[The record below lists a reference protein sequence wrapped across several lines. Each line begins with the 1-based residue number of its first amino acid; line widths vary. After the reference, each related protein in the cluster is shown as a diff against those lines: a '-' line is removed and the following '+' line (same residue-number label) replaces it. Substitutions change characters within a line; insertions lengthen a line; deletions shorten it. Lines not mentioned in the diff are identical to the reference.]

1 MEGRK
6 LKDHIIQLYQSIKQ
20 VLSNDER
27 QFLYKSLREYKG
39 CHDTDRLALQLCRL
53 CTSSENV
60 EIVRFVWTEIIH
72 GQSAEFDQILKEYP
86 VEQFQNQQI
95 ILKAD
100 NLTRKSPLKSHTG
113 RLFDEDGPTGNL
125 HLIKIHKSED
135 NNIGFCIRG
144 GLEHGLGVYV
154 SGVDKGSAAEE
165 STLQIGDKIL
175 EANNISLQ
183 RLPSSSAVK
192 VLTGSNQLKLLVE
205 RTGMIPEWRLS
216 RERTIWYDCQMK
228 KVTTGEYEEYG
239 AANYFRGIDVDI
251 PERCV
256 TSSNVTDEE
265 DLGLNIRGGNEY
277 RLGIY
282 VSIVE
287 EGSKADK
294 TGIQIG
300 DQIINVNGIPFDNI
314 SHAHAVETLNSD
326 THLIITLRDVGRFPV
341 YKEIYAEYT
350 WTGTSAPEGTG
361 SIYGGEKLI
370 ERKLPDTWIE
380 PDGHKKR
387 KSLHLRVPVEV
398 ISAHDQHDGTDP
410 LRSQMYLP
418 EGEEISHGYQHGSSS
433 NSESHSLIR
442 SDSIDMKPV
451 DTWIR
456 GSGHTN
462 PTFQPDDMGDNS
474 SASSGTY
481 GEYTVSMEDIIAKN
495 DNRKLNIYES
505 THHKSEDNV
514 DGGSVKDSGRKSVE
528 RYIFDNDLESLAGT
542 GSKQGSV
549 RLDVNEDDI
558 RSETISRRSLD
569 IDNNDIRSETISRCS
584 LDIDD
589 NDIRPETIS
598 RHSLDIDDND
608 SKNYLSSPSFSSFTQ
623 NFKQN
628 KMISLTDWK
637 QSVESLVP
645 HMEADST
652 ELRESHSDNIDKK
665 SDQSS
670 SDDNEKEEN
679 FPISIVPGTAFIT
692 NVKESRYRKKDD
704 SRPKSSKFNSNVN
717 KTRYSATESLQQ
729 GQGQITMYGITSE
742 SSDDPNNQVTNNL
755 NDETANHFMNSL
767 HYKDF
772 QNDNDLSQGVNN
784 INIIGLSTNKQ
795 HISHGNSPDGN
806 VDQREL
812 SETWSQDDIN
822 SQTALVLHD
831 FDRQIQNLE
840 DRKKDL
846 GMFEM
851 SNLSTEENDSPGPSK
866 KERRGSLF
874 KTARRKSKDMA
885 AKISSWK
892 IIKNKIRSG
901 LFKKTAHGDPE
912 KRADFVWSKY
922 NPNTYDEDGMGQLEK
937 SARELF
943 DPDEVVAIIRYI
955 KNYHEDH
962 DVDSLVEYLLV
973 HIDVPEKIL
982 LLKDVRQVIYKF
994 DMFHFDELVKQIE
1007 IENYEKLSS
1016 NVHQKLNREK
1026 RGKPK
1031 KHILHPETDEF
1042 GHFYIKPIK
1051 QTESREQEI
1060 QSNHED
1066 DKYMEKYG
1074 RDIIVSHV
1082 SKQKDMLGLCIS
1094 GGVECKRQPQ
1104 IKVEE
1109 VLEDGAAADEP
1120 RIQPG
1125 MIVLAIDDT
1134 DLREATHTDAIL
1146 TLKKSFKDK
1155 NKFTMTIILTDSV
1168 VC

>member
-20 VLSNDER
+20 VLSNEER
-27 QFLYKSLREYKG
+27 QFLYKSLKEYKG
-39 CHDTDRLALQLCRL
+39 CHDTDKLALQLCRL

-100 NLTRKSPLKSHTG
+100 NLRREKPFKSHTG
-113 RLFDEDGPTGNL
+113 RLFDEDSPTGNL
-125 HLIKIHKSED
+125 HLIKIHKAED

-154 SGVDKGSAAEE
+154 SGVDQGSAAEE

-216 RERTIWYDCQMK
+216 RERTVWYDCQMK
-228 KVTTGEYEEYG
+228 KVTNGEYEEYG
-239 AANYFRGIDVDI
+239 ATNYFRGIDVDI

-387 KSLHLRVPVEV
+387 KNLHLRVPVEV
-398 ISAHDQHDGTDP
+398 ISTHDQHDGTDP
-410 LRSQMYLP
+410 LHQKIYLP
-418 EGEEISHGYQHGSSS
+418 EGDEISHGYQHGSSS
-433 NSESHSLIR
+433 NSESQSLIR

-481 GEYTVSMEDIIAKN
+481 GDYTVTMEDIIAKN
-495 DNRKLNIYES
+495 NNRKLNIYES
-505 THHKSEDNV
+505 MHHKSEDNV
-514 DGGSVKDSGRKSVE
+514 DGGSMKNSGRKSVE
-528 RYIFDNDLESLAGT
+528 KYIFDDDLESLTGT

-549 RLDVNEDDI
+549 RLDVNDDDI
-558 RSETISRRSLD
+558 RS
-569 IDNNDIRSETISRCS
+569 
-584 LDIDD
+584 
-589 NDIRPETIS
+589 ETIS
-598 RHSLDIDDND
+598 RHSLDIDDD
-608 SKNYLSSPSFSSFTQ
+608 ESQNYLSSSTFSSFTQ
-623 NFKQN
+623 NSQQN

-637 QSVESLVP
+637 QSVESIVP

-652 ELRESHSDNIDKK
+652 EMRESHSDDIDEK

-679 FPISIVPGTAFIT
+679 FSISIVPGSAYKT
-692 NVKESRYRKKDD
+692 NVKESRYRKKED
-704 SRPKSSKFNSNVN
+704 SRPKSSKFNFNIN
-717 KTRYSATESLQQ
+717 KTRYSSTESLQQ
-729 GQGQITMYGITSE
+729 KQGQMTMYGITSE
-742 SSDDPNNQVTNNL
+742 STDDPNNQTTNNL
-755 NDETANHFMNSL
+755 NDETANNFMNSL
-767 HYKDF
+767 HYRDF
-772 QNDNDLSQGVNN
+772 QNDNELSQGVNN
-784 INIIGLSTNKQ
+784 INIIDSSTRKQ
-795 HISHGNSPDGN
+795 KRSHGTSPVEN
-806 VDQREL
+806 LDQGEL
-812 SETWSQDDIN
+812 YETRSQDDIN
-822 SQTALVLHD
+822 SQTTLVLHD
-831 FDRQIQNLE
+831 FDRHIQNLE

-851 SNLSTEENDSPGPSK
+851 SNLTAEESESKEPST

-874 KTARRKSKDMA
+874 KIARMKSKDMG
-885 AKISSWK
+885 AKRSSWK

-901 LFKKTAHGDPE
+901 LFKKTAHGDNE

-943 DPDEVVAIIRYI
+943 DPDEVVAIIKYI
-955 KNYHEDH
+955 KNYHDDH
-962 DVDSLVEYLLV
+962 DVDSLVEYLVV
-973 HIDVPEKIL
+973 HIDIPEKIL

-994 DMFHFDELVKQIE
+994 DMYHFDELVKQIE

-1042 GHFYIKPIK
+1042 GHFYIKPTK
-1051 QTESREQEI
+1051 QNESREQEI
-1060 QSNHED
+1060 QSNAED
-1066 DKYMEKYG
+1066 DKYIEKYG

-1082 SKQKDMLGLCIS
+1082 SKQKDMLGLCVS

-1155 NKFTMTIILTDSV
+1155 KKSTMTIILTDSV
-1168 VC
+1168 MC

>member
-6 LKDHIIQLYQSIKQ
+6 LKDHIIQLYQSIRQ
-20 VLSNDER
+20 VLSDDER

-39 CHDTDRLALQLCRL
+39 CRDTDRLALQLCRL

-100 NLTRKSPLKSHTG
+100 NLRRKIPLKSHTG

-154 SGVDKGSAAEE
+154 SGVDQGSAAEQ

-205 RTGMIPEWRLS
+205 RTGMVPEWRLS

-410 LRSQMYLP
+410 VRSQMYLP

-433 NSESHSLIR
+433 NSESHSFIR

-451 DTWIR
+451 DTWIK

-505 THHKSEDNV
+505 MHHKSEDNV

-528 RYIFDNDLESLAGT
+528 RYIFDDDLGSLSGT

-549 RLDVNEDDI
+549 RLNVNSDDI
-558 RSETISRRSLD
+558 RSETISH
-569 IDNNDIRSETISRCS
+569 
-584 LDIDD
+584 
-589 NDIRPETIS
+589 
-598 RHSLDIDDND
+598 HSLDIDDDD
-608 SKNYLSSPSFSSFTQ
+608 SQNYLSSPSFSSFTQ
-623 NFKQN
+623 NFKQS

-645 HMEADST
+645 QMEADST
-652 ELRESHSDNIDKK
+652 ELRESHSDDISEK

-679 FPISIVPGTAFIT
+679 FAISIVPGTAFIT

-704 SRPKSSKFNSNVN
+704 SRPKSSKFNSNMN
-717 KTRYSATESLQQ
+717 KTKYSASESLQQ
-729 GQGQITMYGITSE
+729 GQGQITMHGITSE
-742 SSDDPNNQVTNNL
+742 STDDPNNQTTNDL
-755 NDETANHFMNSL
+755 NDVTANNFMNSL

-784 INIIGLSTNKQ
+784 INIIGSSTNKQ
-795 HISHGNSPDGN
+795 QRSHGNSPDGN

-812 SETWSQDDIN
+812 SETWSQDD

-851 SNLSTEENDSPGPSK
+851 SILTSEENDSPGPSK

-1060 QSNHED
+1060 QRQVIDIMKAEYDHQPHVTLTFNSDDLSLARNHED

-1074 RDIIVSHV
+1074 RDLIVSHV

-1155 NKFTMTIILTDSV
+1155 NKSTMTIILTDSV

>member
-6 LKDHIIQLYQSIKQ
+6 LKDHIIQLYQSIRQ
-20 VLSNDER
+20 VLSDDER

-39 CHDTDRLALQLCRL
+39 CRDTDRLALQLCRL

-100 NLTRKSPLKSHTG
+100 NLRRKIPLKSHTG

-154 SGVDKGSAAEE
+154 SGVDQGSAAEQ

-205 RTGMIPEWRLS
+205 RTGMVPEWRLS

-410 LRSQMYLP
+410 VRSQMYLP

-433 NSESHSLIR
+433 NSESHSFIR

-451 DTWIR
+451 DTWIK

-505 THHKSEDNV
+505 MHHKSEDNV

-528 RYIFDNDLESLAGT
+528 RYIFDDDLGSLSGT

-549 RLDVNEDDI
+549 RLNVNSDDI
-558 RSETISRRSLD
+558 RSETISH
-569 IDNNDIRSETISRCS
+569 
-584 LDIDD
+584 
-589 NDIRPETIS
+589 
-598 RHSLDIDDND
+598 HSLDIDDDD
-608 SKNYLSSPSFSSFTQ
+608 SQNYLSSPSFSSFTQ
-623 NFKQN
+623 NFKQS

-645 HMEADST
+645 QMEADST
-652 ELRESHSDNIDKK
+652 ELRESHSDDISEK

-679 FPISIVPGTAFIT
+679 FAISIVPGTAFIT

-704 SRPKSSKFNSNVN
+704 SRPKSSKFNSNMN
-717 KTRYSATESLQQ
+717 KTKYSASESLQQ
-729 GQGQITMYGITSE
+729 GQGQITMHGITSE
-742 SSDDPNNQVTNNL
+742 STDDPNNQTTNDL
-755 NDETANHFMNSL
+755 NDVTANNFMNSL

-784 INIIGLSTNKQ
+784 INIIGSSTNKQ
-795 HISHGNSPDGN
+795 QRSHGNSPDGN

-812 SETWSQDDIN
+812 SETWSQDD

-851 SNLSTEENDSPGPSK
+851 SILTSEENDSPGPSK

-1074 RDIIVSHV
+1074 RDLIVSHV

-1155 NKFTMTIILTDSV
+1155 NKSTMTIILTDSV

>member
-100 NLTRKSPLKSHTG
+100 NLRRKIPLKSHTG

-205 RTGMIPEWRLS
+205 RTGMIPEWR
-216 RERTIWYDCQMK
+216 YDCQMK
-228 KVTTGEYEEYG
+228 KVTTGEYEEYS

-282 VSIVE
+282 VSMC
-287 EGSKADK
+287 KLK
-294 TGIQIG
+294 L
-300 DQIINVNGIPFDNI
+300 I
-314 SHAHAVETLNSD
+314 SHAYTVETLNSD

-495 DNRKLNIYES
+495 HNRKLNIYES
-505 THHKSEDNV
+505 THHESEDNV

-569 IDNNDIRSETISRCS
+569 ID
-584 LDIDD
+584 
-589 NDIRPETIS
+589 
-598 RHSLDIDDND
+598 DND
-608 SKNYLSSPSFSSFTQ
+608 SQNYLSSPSFSSFTQ

-679 FPISIVPGTAFIT
+679 FAISIVPGTAFIT
-692 NVKESRYRKKDD
+692 NVKES
-704 SRPKSSKFNSNVN
+704 
-717 KTRYSATESLQQ
+717 
-729 GQGQITMYGITSE
+729 
-742 SSDDPNNQVTNNL
+742 
-755 NDETANHFMNSL
+755 
-767 HYKDF
+767 
-772 QNDNDLSQGVNN
+772 
-784 INIIGLSTNKQ
+784 
-795 HISHGNSPDGN
+795 
-806 VDQREL
+806 
-812 SETWSQDDIN
+812 
-822 SQTALVLHD
+822 
-831 FDRQIQNLE
+831 
-840 DRKKDL
+840 
-846 GMFEM
+846 
-851 SNLSTEENDSPGPSK
+851 
-866 KERRGSLF
+866 
-874 KTARRKSKDMA
+874 
-885 AKISSWK
+885 
-892 IIKNKIRSG
+892 
-901 LFKKTAHGDPE
+901 
-912 KRADFVWSKY
+912 
-922 NPNTYDEDGMGQLEK
+922 
-937 SARELF
+937 
-943 DPDEVVAIIRYI
+943 
-955 KNYHEDH
+955 
-962 DVDSLVEYLLV
+962 
-973 HIDVPEKIL
+973 
-982 LLKDVRQVIYKF
+982 
-994 DMFHFDELVKQIE
+994 
-1007 IENYEKLSS
+1007 
-1016 NVHQKLNREK
+1016 
-1026 RGKPK
+1026 
-1031 KHILHPETDEF
+1031 
-1042 GHFYIKPIK
+1042 
-1051 QTESREQEI
+1051 
-1060 QSNHED
+1060 
-1066 DKYMEKYG
+1066 
-1074 RDIIVSHV
+1074 
-1082 SKQKDMLGLCIS
+1082 
-1094 GGVECKRQPQ
+1094 
-1104 IKVEE
+1104 
-1109 VLEDGAAADEP
+1109 
-1120 RIQPG
+1120 
-1125 MIVLAIDDT
+1125 
-1134 DLREATHTDAIL
+1134 
-1146 TLKKSFKDK
+1146 TL
-1155 NKFTMTIILTDSV
+1155 
-1168 VC
+1168 

>member
-20 VLSNDER
+20 VLSDDER
-27 QFLYKSLREYKG
+27 QFLYKSLKEYKG

-100 NLTRKSPLKSHTG
+100 NLRRKKPLKSHTG

-350 WTGTSAPEGTG
+350 WTGTTAPEGTG

-398 ISAHDQHDGTDP
+398 ISAHDQYDGTDP
-410 LRSQMYLP
+410 LLPQMYLP
-418 EGEEISHGYQHGSSS
+418 EGQEISHGYQHGSSS
-433 NSESHSLIR
+433 NSESQSLIR

-481 GEYTVSMEDIIAKN
+481 GEYTVTMQDIIAKN
-495 DNRKLNIYES
+495 DDRKLNIYES
-505 THHKSEDNV
+505 MHHKSEDNV

-528 RYIFDNDLESLAGT
+528 RYIFDDDLGSLTGT

-549 RLDVNEDDI
+549 RLDVNGDDI
-558 RSETISRRSLD
+558 RS
-569 IDNNDIRSETISRCS
+569 
-584 LDIDD
+584 
-589 NDIRPETIS
+589 ETIS
-598 RHSLDIDDND
+598 RHSLDIDDDD
-608 SKNYLSSPSFSSFTQ
+608 SQNYLSSPSFSSFTQ
-623 NFKQN
+623 NFKHN

-645 HMEADST
+645 HMDAHST
-652 ELRESHSDNIDKK
+652 ELRECHSDDIDEK

-679 FPISIVPGTAFIT
+679 FAISIVPGTAFKT

-704 SRPKSSKFNSNVN
+704 SRPKSSKFNSNTN
-717 KTRYSATESLQQ
+717 KTKYSATESSQQ

-742 SSDDPNNQVTNNL
+742 STDDPTNQTTNNL
-755 NDETANHFMNSL
+755 NDETANNFSSL
-767 HYKDF
+767 QYKDF

-784 INIIGLSTNKQ
+784 INIIGLSTNKHQ
-795 HISHGNSPDGN
+795 RSHGNSPDGN

-812 SETWSQDDIN
+812 YETWSQDDMN

-851 SNLSTEENDSPGPSK
+851 SNLTTEEKDLSGPSK

-901 LFKKTAHGDPE
+901 LFKKTAQGDPE
-912 KRADFVWSKY
+912 KKADFVWSKY

-937 SARELF
+937 SARDLF
-943 DPDEVVAIIRYI
+943 DPDEVIAIIRYI

-973 HIDVPEKIL
+973 QIDVPEKIL

-994 DMFHFDELVKQIE
+994 DMFHFDEIVKQIE

-1042 GHFYIKPIK
+1042 GHFYIKPTK

-1066 DKYMEKYG
+1066 DKYMEMYG
-1074 RDIIVSHV
+1074 RDIIVSHI
-1082 SKQKDMLGLCIS
+1082 SKQKEMLGLCIS

-1155 NKFTMTIILTDSV
+1155 NKSTMTIILTDSV

>member
-1 MEGRK
+1 M
-6 LKDHIIQLYQSIKQ
+6 
-20 VLSNDER
+20 
-27 QFLYKSLREYKG
+27 
-39 CHDTDRLALQLCRL
+39 
-53 CTSSENV
+53 
-60 EIVRFVWTEIIH
+60 
-72 GQSAEFDQILKEYP
+72 
-86 VEQFQNQQI
+86 
-95 ILKAD
+95 
-100 NLTRKSPLKSHTG
+100 
-113 RLFDEDGPTGNL
+113 
-125 HLIKIHKSED
+125 
-135 NNIGFCIRG
+135 
-144 GLEHGLGVYV
+144 
-154 SGVDKGSAAEE
+154 
-165 STLQIGDKIL
+165 
-175 EANNISLQ
+175 
-183 RLPSSSAVK
+183 
-192 VLTGSNQLKLLVE
+192 
-205 RTGMIPEWRLS
+205 
-216 RERTIWYDCQMK
+216 
-228 KVTTGEYEEYG
+228 
-239 AANYFRGIDVDI
+239 
-251 PERCV
+251 
-256 TSSNVTDEE
+256 
-265 DLGLNIRGGNEY
+265 
-277 RLGIY
+277 
-282 VSIVE
+282 
-287 EGSKADK
+287 
-294 TGIQIG
+294 
-300 DQIINVNGIPFDNI
+300 
-314 SHAHAVETLNSD
+314 
-326 THLIITLRDVGRFPV
+326 
-341 YKEIYAEYT
+341 
-350 WTGTSAPEGTG
+350 
-361 SIYGGEKLI
+361 
-370 ERKLPDTWIE
+370 
-380 PDGHKKR
+380 
-387 KSLHLRVPVEV
+387 
-398 ISAHDQHDGTDP
+398 
-410 LRSQMYLP
+410 
-418 EGEEISHGYQHGSSS
+418 
-433 NSESHSLIR
+433 
-442 SDSIDMKPV
+442 
-451 DTWIR
+451 
-456 GSGHTN
+456 
-462 PTFQPDDMGDNS
+462 
-474 SASSGTY
+474 
-481 GEYTVSMEDIIAKN
+481 
-495 DNRKLNIYES
+495 
-505 THHKSEDNV
+505 
-514 DGGSVKDSGRKSVE
+514 
-528 RYIFDNDLESLAGT
+528 
-542 GSKQGSV
+542 
-549 RLDVNEDDI
+549 
-558 RSETISRRSLD
+558 
-569 IDNNDIRSETISRCS
+569 
-584 LDIDD
+584 
-589 NDIRPETIS
+589 
-598 RHSLDIDDND
+598 
-608 SKNYLSSPSFSSFTQ
+608 
-623 NFKQN
+623 
-628 KMISLTDWK
+628 
-637 QSVESLVP
+637 
-645 HMEADST
+645 
-652 ELRESHSDNIDKK
+652 
-665 SDQSS
+665 
-670 SDDNEKEEN
+670 
-679 FPISIVPGTAFIT
+679 
-692 NVKESRYRKKDD
+692 
-704 SRPKSSKFNSNVN
+704 N

-755 NDETANHFMNSL
+755 NDETANNFMNSL

-795 HISHGNSPDGN
+795 TKKTRGNCLKHGVKMISIVRQH
-806 VDQREL
+806 L
-812 SETWSQDDIN
+812 YYMI
-822 SQTALVLHD
+822 LI
-831 FDRQIQNLE
+831 DRYRISRQE
-840 DRKKDL
+840 KDL

-851 SNLSTEENDSPGPSK
+851 SNMTAEENDSPGPSK

-1134 DLREATHTDAIL
+1134 DLRESTHTDAIL

-1155 NKFTMTIILTDSV
+1155 NKSTMTIILTDSV